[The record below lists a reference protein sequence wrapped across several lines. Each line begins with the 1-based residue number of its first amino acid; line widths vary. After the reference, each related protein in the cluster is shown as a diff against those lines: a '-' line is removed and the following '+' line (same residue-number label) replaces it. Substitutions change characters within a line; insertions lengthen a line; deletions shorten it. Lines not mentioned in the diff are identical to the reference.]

1 AVPGAR
7 AVAAEQAFLTR
18 QVFWPSSRSQARPW
32 LGYFFVWKRT
42 RGVIG
47 PGWSQEKVGR
57 AGRDMAHPA
66 GFEPATFG
74 FGGRHSI
81 QLSYG
86 CVVEGIAYLASP
98 LSPRLAPI
106 FCAIVCCRSRQ
117 VGGAGRV
124 FACSLCRYTLASLQ
138 RRARVMPEA
147 LRRHQAPSRV

>member
-1 AVPGAR
+1 AGNHHGRHLPLVDSLCGDDPARAADRGAVPGAR

-86 CVVEGIAYLASP
+86 
-98 LSPRLAPI
+98 
-106 FCAIVCCRSRQ
+106 
-117 VGGAGRV
+117 
-124 FACSLCRYTLASLQ
+124 
-138 RRARVMPEA
+138 
-147 LRRHQAPSRV
+147 